1 MMSTREFLGLE
12 QSGSSTWR
20 MPVVE
25 RATGNGRLL
34 FGGVGLAACIVALED
49 ASGRP
54 VVWATGQYVARLEAP
69 AVLDLDAAL
78 LAAGHFV
85 TQGRV
90 RAWSGSHDVLTVIGA
105 AGRRS
110 GATTQALIE
119 CSAAPPPDDC
129 EPVLRHI
136 DGVSIHDHVEL
147 RRVRGMFGFNGQGA
161 PSGDGRTLL
170 WARMPDVVH
179 DAPGLALMAD
189 YMASAVGNA
198 IGMTAHCTSLDNTIR
213 FPCATPADAPEWV
226 LCESQIDAVD
236 GGIAHG
242 SCHMWSEHGQLLAVA
257 SQSMSVSSNPHR
269 G

>member
-12 QSGSSTWR
+12 QSGASTWR

-25 RATGNGRLL
+25 RTTGNSRQL
-34 FGGVGLAACIVALED
+34 FGGVGLAAGIIALEA

-54 VVWATGQYVARLEAP
+54 VVWATGQYVARLEVP
-69 AVLDLDAAL
+69 SVLELDVAL

-85 TQGRV
+85 TQGSV
-90 RAWSGSHDVLTVIGA
+90 RASSGERDVLTVIGA
-105 AGRRS
+105 AGRRA
-110 GATTQALIE
+110 GATTTQALI
-119 CSAAPPPDDC
+119 ARPVAPPPDDC
-129 EPVLRHI
+129 EPVLPHV

-147 RRVRGMFGFNGQGA
+147 RRARGMFGFNGQGA

-170 WARMPDVVH
+170 WARMPDVVQ
-179 DAPGLALMAD
+179 DAAGLALMAD

-198 IGMTAHCTSLDNTIR
+198 LGTTAHCTSLDNTIR

-257 SQSMSVSSNPHR
+257 SQSMSVSSNR
-269 G
+269 R